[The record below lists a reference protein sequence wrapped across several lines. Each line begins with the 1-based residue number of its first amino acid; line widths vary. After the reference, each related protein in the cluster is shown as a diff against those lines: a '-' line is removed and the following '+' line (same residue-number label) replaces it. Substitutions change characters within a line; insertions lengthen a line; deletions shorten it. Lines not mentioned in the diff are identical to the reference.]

1 MPDYQQ
7 DVEGARLC
15 LTALSL
21 WLSILTETCGEEA
34 AADMETHLAAIAR
47 GLDRLGPAARPG
59 LN

>member
-1 MPDYQQ
+1 MPDHHQ
-7 DVEGARLC
+7 DIEYARLC

-34 AADMETHLAAIAR
+34 VVDMETHLAAIAR
-47 GLDRLGPAARPG
+47 GLDRLDPAARSG

>member
-21 WLSILTETCGEEA
+21 WLSILTETCGEDA
-34 AADMETHLAAIAR
+34 AADFETHLAAIAR
-47 GLDRLGPAARPG
+47 SLDRLDPAAPPG
-59 LN
+59 LH